1 MAQKDGMTYAP
12 TGKARPVVEKGEF
25 VFAVSHLDHGHING
39 QTNGLLEA
47 GGTLKYVY
55 DSDLT
60 RVEAFVKDYPQ
71 AQPIDDFQQ
80 ILYDQ
85 DVHLVAAAA
94 IPSERC
100 QIGMKVMDAGKDYFT
115 DKAPFTTLEQLEA
128 ARKKVSETGR
138 KYMVYYSERLHN
150 LSTYQAGE
158 LIRQGAIGRV
168 LQVVILAP
176 HRLNKKNRPDWFF
189 DKNKYGGIL
198 TDIGSHQVEQFLYY
212 TNETDA
218 VVNFARVENF
228 ANPDKPGLEDFGEA
242 SLTAANGASCYCRVD
257 WFTPDGLSNWGDG
270 RAFVLGTEGYIEV
283 RKYFDIA
290 RSDSTPRIFLADGEQ
305 EKEVP
310 VDLEA
315 GFPFFGRLI
324 LDVLNRTENAMTQEH
339 AFKAAELSLKAQQ
352 LAERQKC
359 SGGKVLGL

>member
-1 MAQKDGMTYAP
+1 MAQKDGMTFAP
-12 TGKARPVVEKGEF
+12 TGKSKPVVKEGEF
-25 VFAVSHLDHGHING
+25 VFAAAYLDHGHIKG

-55 DSDLT
+55 DYEPA
-60 RVEAFVKDYPQ
+60 RIEAFVKDYPQ
-71 AQPIDDFQQ
+71 AQPVDDFER
-80 ILYDQ
+80 ILDDP

-94 IPSERC
+94 IPSERGP
-100 QIGMKVMDAGKDYFT
+100 IGLKVMEAGMDYFT

-128 ARKKVSETGR
+128 ARKKVSESGR

-176 HRLNKKNRPDWFF
+176 HRLNKVNRPDWFF
-189 DKNKYGGIL
+189 DKDKYGGIL

-228 ANPDKPGLEDFGEA
+228 ANPDKPGLEDFGEV
-242 SLTAANGASCYCRVD
+242 SMTAANGASCYCRVD

-270 RAFVLGTEGYIEV
+270 RAFILGTEGYIEV

-290 RSDSTPRIFLADGEQ
+290 RSDSTPRIFLADGDS
-305 EKEVP
+305 EKEIA
-310 VDLEA
+310 VDPEE

-339 AFKAAELSLKAQQ
+339 AFKAAELSLMAQQ
-352 LAERQKC
+352 LAERNKEA
-359 SGGKVLGL
+359 